1 MKPRAQLQLVKKE
14 LSAEELS
21 WLAEDAPKAAF
32 AYPLSVEITSNIDME
47 NTNNPEVTNPEDF
60 YPANILILQKSGGQ
74 FDPNQGDMFIRVAD
88 VVDMYELPTI
98 ATIEA
103 MNSRSST
110 KSTPFYRTNRFTLFC
125 RSIEEVNTVWTIL
138 KQEAK
143 AFSSSYNTAHNEDL
157 TNSETIII

>member
-21 WLAEDAPKAAF
+21 WLAEDAPKVAF

-47 NTNNPEVTNPEDF
+47 NPNNPEKVDPKEF
-60 YPANILILQKSGGQ
+60 YPANILILQKSGGE

-88 VVDMYELPTI
+88 VVDIYELPTVE
-98 ATIEA
+98 TIDT
-103 MNSRSST
+103 MNARSST
-110 KSTPFYRTNRFTLFC
+110 KSTPYYRTNRFTLFC
-125 RSIEEVNTVWTIL
+125 RSVEEANTVWTIL

-143 AFSSSYNTAHNEDL
+143 AFSSSYNTAHNEEL
-157 TNSETIII
+157 TSTETIII